1 MAEPDLG
8 PGETP
13 AVRARVVVLATVGI
27 LAALVIVAFG
37 FEPIFRDRIG
47 KTYVDRHD
55 FPAPG
60 VIANERAE
68 REALEARQ
76 RALLEGAGG
85 RLPIDAA
92 MHAVVDKG
100 EHAFDPV
107 GAAP

>member
-13 AVRARVVVLATVGI
+13 AVRAHVVVLATFGI
-27 LAALVIVAFG
+27 LAALLIIAFG
-37 FEPIFRDRIG
+37 FESIFRDRIG
-47 KTYVDRHD
+47 KTFVDRHG

-76 RALLEGAGG
+76 GAALDGAGG
-85 RLPIDAA
+85 RLPIEAA
-92 MHAVVDKG
+92 MRAVVDKG
-100 EHAFDPV
+100 EHAFDPL
-107 GAAP
+107 GPEP